1 MDKSQLKSVKA
12 FIKERVSILKV
23 FRTEAKPYEERILA
37 IIEEFEEQ
45 IGVKIDAIYLDQEM
59 IATQFKGSCLTK
71 KFIREGVILEKK
83 L

>member
-1 MDKSQLKSVKA
+1 MDKAQLKSVKA
-12 FIKERVSILKV
+12 FIKERANIRKV

-45 IGVKIDAIYLDQEM
+45 IGVQIDAIYLDQER
-59 IATQFKGSCLTK
+59 IATQLNCFTK
-71 KFIREGVILEKK
+71 QFIREGIRLEKE